1 MRGEGFEADTNG
13 KVEIEVKN
21 KMDND
26 RNELRN

>member
-1 MRGEGFEADTNG
+1 MKERVEADTNE

>member
-1 MRGEGFEADTNG
+1 MRERVEADTNE

>member
-1 MRGEGFEADTNG
+1 MRKRVEADTNE

>member
-1 MRGEGFEADTNG
+1 MMERVEADTNE

>member
-1 MRGEGFEADTNG
+1 MRERVEADTNE

-26 RNELRN
+26 RNKLRN

>member
-1 MRGEGFEADTNG
+1 MRKRVEVDTNG
-13 KVEIEVKN
+13 KVKIEVKN

>member
-1 MRGEGFEADTNG
+1 MRERVEADTNE

-21 KMDND
+21 KLDND

>member
-1 MRGEGFEADTNG
+1 MRERVEADTNE
-13 KVEIEVKN
+13 KVEIEIKN